1 MVNNEHQVQRA
12 YLNRDMTQA
21 DQNNTYDYIII
32 GAGSAGCLLAKR
44 LTENPNKRV
53 LLIEAGKS
61 DNYIWIHIPVG
72 YLYCIDNPRADWR
85 FRTSNEVGL
94 NGRSLLYPR
103 GKVLGGCSSIN
114 GMIYMRGQTGDYE
127 SWVAATG
134 DESWSWKNALKRYKQ
149 FEDYHGEANE
159 WHAKGG
165 EWTVSKQRLR
175 WPIMDIF
182 RQAAV
187 EAGIP
192 ASDDFNC
199 GDNFGVG
206 YFDVSQRKGWRLN
219 TSKAFLSDAAKRSNL
234 TVITEAMVTKL
245 KIDPISKNCYGVEYL
260 QNAVAAEAFC
270 AIDQGGEVLLTAGSI
285 GSVQILE
292 RSGVGAAAHLEKLGI
307 PVIQDLPG
315 VGENLQDHLQLR
327 MIYKVSGINTLN
339 AKVHSLFGKL
349 MIGLEYVF
357 KRSGPMS
364 MAPSQLG
371 AFAFSSPEQKSAN
384 VEYHVQPLSLEKFG
398 ENLHTFNAFTASV
411 CNLRPTSR
419 GSVHINSIDPEAP
432 PVISPNYLSTKEDRK
447 VAVESLRLTRKI
459 VGSTALQ
466 AYVPDE
472 YKPGK
477 QYQTDAELIQAA
489 GDIGTTIFHPV
500 GTCKMGRADDPFAVL
515 DSELRVRGIHHLR
528 VVDASAMPT
537 ITSGN
542 TAAPTMMIAQRV
554 AELLTGE

>member
-1 MVNNEHQVQRA
+1 
-12 YLNRDMTQA
+12 MTQV
-21 DQNNTYDYIII
+21 NTYDYIII
-32 GAGSAGCLLAKR
+32 GAGSAGCMLAKR
-44 LTENPNKRV
+44 LTENPQKKV

-85 FRTSNEVGL
+85 FKTVAEKGL

-103 GKVLGGCSSIN
+103 GRVLGGCSSIN
-114 GMIYMRGQTGDYE
+114 GMIYMRGQEGDYT
-127 SWVAATG
+127 SWVQATG
-134 DESWSWKNALKRYKQ
+134 DDAWSWENALKRYKS
-149 FEDYHGEANE
+149 FEDYHSDANQ
-159 WHAKGG
+159 WHGKGG

-175 WPIMDIF
+175 WPIMDKF
-182 RQAAV
+182 RDAAV

-192 ASDDFNC
+192 ASDDFNR

-219 TSKAFLSDAAKRSNL
+219 TAKAFLKDAAKRSNL
-234 TVITEAMVTKL
+234 TVLTEAIVTKL
-245 KIDPISKNCYGVEYL
+245 KIDPVTKNCYGVEYRKNGATIESL
-260 QNAVAAEAFC
+260 
-270 AIDQGGEVLLTAGSI
+270 IHQGGEVILSAGAI

-292 RSGVGAAAHLEKLGI
+292 RSGIGAASHLNKLGI
-307 PVIQDLPG
+307 PVLADLPG

-327 MIYKVSGINTLN
+327 MVYKVNGIKTLN
-339 AKVHSLFGKL
+339 TKANSLFGKM
-349 MIGLEYVF
+349 MIGLEYLL

-371 AFAFSSPEQKSAN
+371 AFAYSSADQKSAN

-398 ENLHTFNAFTASV
+398 EDLHSFNAFTASV

-419 GSVHINSIDPEAP
+419 GSVHITSTDPEAP
-432 PVISPNYLSTKEDRK
+432 PAIHPNYLSTDEDRK
-447 VAVESLRLTRKI
+447 VAAQSLRLTRNI
-459 VGSTALQ
+459 VKQSAL
-466 AYVPDE
+466 APYAPEE
-472 YKPGK
+472 YKPGI
-477 QYQTDAELIQAA
+477 QYQSDEELVKAA

-500 GTCKMGRADDPFAVL
+500 GTCKMGRDDDPMAVL
-515 DSELRVRGIHHLR
+515 DSQLRVRGIHQLR

-542 TAAPTMMIAQRV
+542 TAAPTMMIAERV
-554 AELLTGE
+554 AELLTRE

>member
-1 MVNNEHQVQRA
+1 
-12 YLNRDMTQA
+12 MTQV
-21 DQNNTYDYIII
+21 NTYDYIII
-32 GAGSAGCLLAKR
+32 GAGSAGCMLAKR
-44 LTENPNKRV
+44 LTENPQKKV

-85 FRTSNEVGL
+85 FKTVAEKGL

-103 GKVLGGCSSIN
+103 GRVLGGCSSIN
-114 GMIYMRGQTGDYE
+114 GMIYMRGQEGDYA
-127 SWVAATG
+127 SWVQATG
-134 DESWSWKNALKRYKQ
+134 DDAWSWENALKRYKS
-149 FEDYHGEANE
+149 FEDYHSEANQ
-159 WHAKGG
+159 WHGKGG

-175 WPIMDIF
+175 WPIMDKF
-182 RQAAV
+182 RDAAV

-192 ASDDFNC
+192 ASDDFNR

-219 TSKAFLSDAAKRSNL
+219 TAKAFLKDAVKRSNL
-234 TVITEAMVTKL
+234 TVLTEAIVTKL
-245 KIDPISKNCYGVEYL
+245 KIDPVTKNCIGVEYRK
-260 QNAVAAEAFC
+260 NGAT
-270 AIDQGGEVLLTAGSI
+270 IDSLIHQGGEVILSAGAI

-292 RSGVGAAAHLEKLGI
+292 RSGIGAASHLNKLGI
-307 PVIQDLPG
+307 PVLADLPG

-327 MIYKVSGINTLN
+327 MVYKVNGIKTLN
-339 AKVHSLFGKL
+339 TKANSLFGKM
-349 MIGLEYVF
+349 MIGLEYLL

-371 AFAFSSPEQKSAN
+371 AFAYSSADQKSAN

-398 ENLHTFNAFTASV
+398 EDLHSFNAFTASV

-419 GSVHINSIDPEAP
+419 GSVHITSTDPEAP
-432 PVISPNYLSTKEDRK
+432 PAIHPNYLSTDEDRK
-447 VAVESLRLTRKI
+447 VAAESLRLTRNI
-459 VGSTALQ
+459 VKQSAL
-466 AYVPDE
+466 APYAPEE
-472 YKPGK
+472 YKPGI
-477 QYQTDAELIQAA
+477 QYQSDEELVKAA

-500 GTCKMGRADDPFAVL
+500 GTCKMGRDDDPMAVL
-515 DSELRVRGIHHLR
+515 DSQLRVRGIHQLR

-542 TAAPTMMIAQRV
+542 TAAPTMMIAERV
-554 AELLTGE
+554 AELLARE

>member
-1 MVNNEHQVQRA
+1 
-12 YLNRDMTQA
+12 MTQA
-21 DQNNTYDYIII
+21 NTYDYIII
-32 GAGSAGCLLAKR
+32 GAGSAGCMLAKR
-44 LTENPNKRV
+44 LTENPQKKV
-53 LLIEAGKS
+53 LLIEAGKN

-85 FRTSNEVGL
+85 FKTVTEKGL

-103 GKVLGGCSSIN
+103 GRVLGGCSSIN
-114 GMIYMRGQTGDYE
+114 GMIYMRGQAADYE
-127 SWVAATG
+127 SWVQATG
-134 DESWSWKNALKRYKQ
+134 DQSWSWENALKRYKE
-149 FEDYHGEANE
+149 FEDYHGDANE
-159 WHAKGG
+159 WHGKGG

-175 WPIMDIF
+175 WPIMDRF
-182 RQAAV
+182 KEAAV
-187 EAGIP
+187 QAGIP
-192 ASDDFNC
+192 ASDDFNR

-206 YFDVSQRKGWRLN
+206 YFDVSQRAGWRLN
-219 TSKAFLSDAAKRSNL
+219 TSKAFLKEATKRSNL
-234 TVITEAMVTKL
+234 TVLTEAVVNQL
-245 KIDPISKNCYGVEYL
+245 KIDPVSKNCYGVQYIKNGL
-260 QNAVAAEAFC
+260 TSEAL
-270 AIDQGGEVLLTAGSI
+270 INPTGEVLLSAGAI

-292 RSGVGAAAHLEKLGI
+292 RSGVGAAAHLNALGI

-327 MIYKVSGINTLN
+327 MVYKVSGIKTLN
-339 AKVHSLFGKL
+339 TKANSLFGKF
-349 MIGLEYVF
+349 MIGLEYLL

-371 AFAFSSPEQKSAN
+371 AFAYSSPTQKSAN

-398 ENLHTFNAFTASV
+398 EDLHSFNAFTASV

-419 GSVHINSIDPEAP
+419 GSVHITSTDPEAP
-432 PVISPNYLSTKEDRK
+432 PAIAPNYLSTDEDRR
-447 VAVESLRLTRKI
+447 VAAESLRLTRNIAKQ
-459 VGSTALQ
+459 SAL
-466 AYVPDE
+466 APYTPEE
-472 YKPGK
+472 YKPGM
-477 QYQTDAELIQAA
+477 QYQTDEELVKAA

-500 GTCKMGRADDPFAVL
+500 GTCKMGRADDPMAVL

-554 AELLTGE
+554 AELLTRG

>member
-1 MVNNEHQVQRA
+1 MN
-12 YLNRDMTQA
+12 QA
-21 DQNNTYDYIII
+21 NTYDYIII
-32 GAGSAGCLLAKR
+32 GAGSAGCMLAKR
-44 LTENPNKRV
+44 LTENPQKKV

-85 FRTSNEVGL
+85 FKTVAEKGL

-103 GKVLGGCSSIN
+103 GRVLGGCSSIN
-114 GMIYMRGQTGDYE
+114 GMIYMRGQANDYE
-127 SWVAATG
+127 SWVQDTG
-134 DESWSWKNALKRYKQ
+134 DEAWSWENALKRYKS
-149 FEDYHGEANE
+149 FEDYHSDANQ
-159 WHAKGG
+159 WHGKGG

-175 WPIMDIF
+175 WPIMDKF
-182 RQAAV
+182 RDAAV

-192 ASDDFNC
+192 ASDDFNR

-219 TSKAFLSDAAKRSNL
+219 TSKAFLKDATKRSNL
-234 TVITEAMVTKL
+234 TVLTEAIVTKL
-245 KIDPISKNCYGVEYL
+245 KIDLVTKNCFGVEYRT
-260 QNAVAAEAFC
+260 NGISTEAA
-270 AIDQGGEVLLTAGSI
+270 INSTGEVILSAGAI

-292 RSGVGAAAHLEKLGI
+292 RSGIGAAAHLNKLGI
-307 PVIQDLPG
+307 PVIADLPG

-327 MIYKVSGINTLN
+327 MVYKVNGIKTLN
-339 AKVHSLFGKL
+339 TKANSLFGKI
-349 MIGLEYVF
+349 MIGLEYLL

-371 AFAFSSPEQKSAN
+371 AFAYSSPNHKSAN

-398 ENLHTFNAFTASV
+398 EDLHSFNAFTASV

-419 GSVHINSIDPEAP
+419 GSVHITSTDPEAP
-432 PVISPNYLSTKEDRK
+432 PAINPNYLSTDEDRK
-447 VAVESLRLTRKI
+447 VAAESLRLTRNI
-459 VGSTALQ
+459 VKQSAL
-466 AYVPDE
+466 APYAPEE
-472 YKPGK
+472 YKPGI
-477 QYQTDAELIQAA
+477 QYQSDEELVKAA

-500 GTCKMGRADDPFAVL
+500 GTCKMGRDDDPMAVL
-515 DSELRVRGIHHLR
+515 DSQLRVRGIQHLR

-542 TAAPTMMIAQRV
+542 TAAPTMMIAERV
-554 AELLTGE
+554 AELLTRE